1 MTKVEVVDRIRQFG
15 EFSISEVE
23 AIASAYENNTD
34 CCLEAVIELA
44 IGWGVPT
51 REAVKRI
58 VEG

>member
-1 MTKVEVVDRIRQFG
+1 MTKIEIVDKIRQFG

-23 AIASAYENNTD
+23 AIASAYMNDTD
-34 CCLEAVIELA
+34 CSLEAVIDLA